1 MAEKFIV
8 KLTAEERQTLTQLTT
23 TGRTAAARL
32 RHAGLLLKTA
42 AAAPDGGWTDDRSA
56 AACDAR
62 RSTFASP
69 AGDSGRRASTSGP
82 TATP

>member
-56 AACDAR
+56 AACDASL
-62 RSTFASP
+62 STLARVRKEFVAP
-69 AGDSGRRASTSGP
+69 GLE
-82 TATP
+82 TAV